1 MDYRARCVAAP
12 PPASEPHMPRS
23 LALLLAAALP
33 PSLPA
38 QEIPGLRASL
48 FARSLVPATTNV
60 ELRLVL
66 QVDAD
71 LELPAALLSG
81 VDLTVKCDDATVPF
95 PAQPGK
101 PGTVSLAAG
110 TVIERTLRFPAS
122 AFVAGAA
129 PNRVANVSVAVVG
142 LPAAACA
149 FKVAPDVSNLDV
161 STLDLAKTE
170 VVLVTNFG
178 DMRVSFRP
186 DKAPKTVAAFVDLC
200 RRGFY
205 DGTKFY
211 RVVRDFM
218 IQGGCPLSKDDSQQD
233 AWGGG
238 TSGVRL
244 KAEWSDLRHL
254 RGTLAMARGDHPD
267 SADCHFFLVH
277 KDSPHLDGR
286 YTAFGNLEAGADVLD
301 RIAETAVGGP
311 KRETPLRHVIL
322 HAAIVLPVKK

>member
-1 MDYRARCVAAP
+1 MLRFARSLLVAALT
-12 PPASEPHMPRS
+12 PAV
-23 LALLLAAALP
+23 L
-33 PSLPA
+33 A

-48 FARSLVPATTNV
+48 FARSLVPATANV

-81 VDLTVKCDDATVPF
+81 IELAVKCDDATVPF
-95 PAQPGK
+95 PVQPGK
-101 PGTVSLAAG
+101 PGTVSLAGG
-110 TVIERTLRFPAS
+110 TIVERTLRFPAS
-122 AFVAGAA
+122 AFVAGS
-129 PNRVANVSVAVVG
+129 PTDRIANVSVTIVG

-149 FKVAPDVSNLDV
+149 FKIAPDVSKLDV

-200 RRGFY
+200 RQGFY

-218 IQGGCPLSKDDSQQD
+218 IQGGCPLSKDDSQPE

-238 TSGVRL
+238 TNGVRL

-254 RGTLAMARGDHPD
+254 RGTLAMARGEHPD
-267 SADCHFFLVH
+267 SADCHFFILH

-301 RIAETAVGGP
+301 RIAETPVGGP